1 MRFIFGLAIHDPV
14 IGLPAWQRRSR
25 DMSLYSSPYDAGTNY
40 LDGQI
45 LLAMPG
51 MADERFARAVIY
63 VCAHSAEGAMGI
75 VLNRPASDLSFPD
88 LLVQLEILP
97 AVERIHL
104 PQRVGHMQVL
114 MGGPVETSRGF
125 VLHSP
130 DFYIDQSTLPID
142 DSVCLTATIDILRA
156 IAKGEGPENAVLAL
170 GYAGWSAGQLETE
183 IQANGWLNRPADP
196 ELIFH
201 SSLDSKYDL
210 ALRKI
215 GIDPAMLSTQ
225 AGHA

>member
-1 MRFIFGLAIHDPV
+1 MRLKRTKD
-14 IGLPAWQRRSR
+14 
-25 DMSLYSSPYDAGTNY
+25 DDAPGY

-88 LLVQLEILP
+88 LLVQLEIVP
-97 AVERIHL
+97 EMERIRL
-104 PQRVGHMQVL
+104 SNRINGVQVL

-142 DSVCLTATIDILRA
+142 DEVCLTATIDLLRA
-156 IAKGEGPENAVLAL
+156 IARGDGPAHAVLAL
-170 GYAGWSAGQLETE
+170 GYAGWSAGQLESE
-183 IQANGWLNRPADP
+183 IQANGWLNCPADA
-196 ELIFH
+196 ELIFNA
-201 SSLDSKYDL
+201 SADTRYEL
-210 ALRKI
+210 AMRKI
-215 GIDPAMLSTQ
+215 GIDPAMLSME